1 MWGRHSRSAP
11 PTGRQGNVVPPPIS
25 FRYLGLLSRE
35 TVSLSP
41 LGYLATV
48 PGLVTGPK
56 LLNLPNDAAL
66 SFFLKPVTLCGTELL
81 PLLSR
86 ETILWHRQCTTVP
99 ATVHSAPQR
108 WHMAQH
114 TTVEAQVID
123 ILERTQA
130 CDLEEVTRQCTDLTW
145 NQVFLAVD
153 RLSRSGE
160 IILMPRSRGMYTLT
174 FPHRQDGRPDRRS
187 LPS

>member
-1 MWGRHSRSAP
+1 
-11 PTGRQGNVVPPPIS
+11 
-25 FRYLGLLSRE
+25 
-35 TVSLSP
+35 
-41 LGYLATV
+41 
-48 PGLVTGPK
+48 
-56 LLNLPNDAAL
+56 
-66 SFFLKPVTLCGTELL
+66 
-81 PLLSR
+81 
-86 ETILWHRQCTTVP
+86 
-99 ATVHSAPQR
+99 
-108 WHMAQH
+108 MAQH
-114 TTVEAQVID
+114 TTVESQVID

-160 IILMPRSRGMYTLT
+160 IMLMPRGRGMYTLT